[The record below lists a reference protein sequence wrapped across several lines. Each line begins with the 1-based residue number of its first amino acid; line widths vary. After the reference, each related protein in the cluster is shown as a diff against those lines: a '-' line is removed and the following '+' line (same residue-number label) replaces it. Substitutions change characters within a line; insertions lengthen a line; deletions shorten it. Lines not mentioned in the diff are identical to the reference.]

1 MYTYV
6 RITMR
11 SKNVLCADIRG
22 KYRMRYHLVSVV
34 GGVVEIFETP
44 GTEFV

>member
-6 RITMR
+6 CITKS
-11 SKNVLCADIRG
+11 SKNMLCTDIRG
-22 KYRMRYHLVSVV
+22 KYRIRYHLVSVV
-34 GGVVEIFETP
+34 GGVMEIFETP